1 MKTGARCFF
10 ILLLLNVALFL
21 ASCRNV
27 SGGRGA
33 SISEKKESIKTYP
46 FSDPDPVPVF
56 ARSSMWGQG
65 ARLYP
70 YFFFNTFSAQGM
82 DKDWTVVRLEN
93 PYIQVSVLPQVGGKI
108 WGASEKATGRDFL
121 YTNHVL
127 KFREIALRGPWT
139 SGGIEFNFGVI
150 GHAPSTATP
159 VDYLLRKNKDGSVSC
174 VVGALDLPSRTR
186 WSVTITLPKDKSYF
200 ETNALWF
207 NASPYSQSSYSW
219 SCAAIKAADDLKYI
233 FPGGAQIGH
242 DYSVPLEPWPV
253 DRKGRDL
260 SWYKNNDFGGAK
272 SYFTVGEYQDFYG
285 AWYKNSDSGFGHWA
299 LYDDVPGRKIWIWDL
314 SRAGEIWADL
324 LTDKDGQYSE
334 PQAGRLYNQSDH
346 ESFKPYSAD
355 RWREIWFPYRDIG
368 PMVKASPAGVLNVTP
383 SENAL
388 DIGFFPLQALDEDLT
403 VTEKDGKEIFR
414 EHLKLSPG
422 RVFKKSLP
430 ITTGAF
436 PFEVRLGRK
445 LVYKSDPKSLDIKRP
460 LRFRPIDESTAEGL
474 FLSGSRSEKARDFQT
489 ALQKYLACLEI
500 EPLHVRALTRTAELY
515 ARRGEYVKAMGFVEK
530 ALEISMYDAEANY
543 VYGVI
548 CRKQGELVDAKETLG
563 WAARSM
569 EYRSSAY
576 AQLAEISYLEKDF
589 EPAVEYGKR
598 AIDFNALNL
607 NAREAL
613 ATTYRAMKQ
622 RSQADKEL
630 DLILAI
636 DPLDHLARFE
646 RYLLEPGPARL
657 EEFKSMVRCELP
669 HETYLEMALYYVR
682 LGAVEDAVTLLRNA
696 PEQPEVIAWL
706 AWLLREKSPDESRAY
721 LEKAFGLSP
730 WLVFPFREESIPV
743 FEHAIASLPRDW
755 KPKYYLGLIYWGKG
769 RIEEARDLFAMCDG
783 ADFAPFYLTR
793 GALCRDTDP
802 VKSRADYVRAIGL
815 DEKSRR
821 SRHALIEF
829 DLELGHAAQAL
840 ETSRK
845 AAALFPSEVPIRVDL
860 VKSLMASDGYEEA
873 AGILE
878 GIEALPYEGA
888 GEIHTLYVTTH
899 VRLALDRLRAGDWS
913 RAVECFERSKQFPE
927 KLGTGAPFDP
937 DLRLQDY
944 AEAFCYEKM
953 GEKGKEEACRKAV
966 LEYTLRN
973 WPASGPNAY
982 LGGLILQ
989 RAGEKAKAGEVLSTA
1004 KPSKEIIEI
1013 LKAIGQ

>member
-1 MKTGARCFF
+1 M
-10 ILLLLNVALFL
+10 
-21 ASCRNV
+21 
-27 SGGRGA
+27 
-33 SISEKKESIKTYP
+33 
-46 FSDPDPVPVF
+46 
-56 ARSSMWGQG
+56 
-65 ARLYP
+65 
-70 YFFFNTFSAQGM
+70 
-82 DKDWTVVRLEN
+82 
-93 PYIQVSVLPQVGGKI
+93 
-108 WGASEKATGRDFL
+108 
-121 YTNHVL
+121 
-127 KFREIALRGPWT
+127 
-139 SGGIEFNFGVI
+139 
-150 GHAPSTATP
+150 
-159 VDYLLRKNKDGSVSC
+159 
-174 VVGALDLPSRTR
+174 
-186 WSVTITLPKDKSYF
+186 
-200 ETNALWF
+200 
-207 NASPYSQSSYSW
+207 
-219 SCAAIKAADDLKYI
+219 
-233 FPGGAQIGH
+233 
-242 DYSVPLEPWPV
+242 
-253 DRKGRDL
+253 
-260 SWYKNNDFGGAK
+260 
-272 SYFTVGEYQDFYG
+272 
-285 AWYKNSDSGFGHWA
+285 
-299 LYDDVPGRKIWIWDL
+299 
-314 SRAGEIWADL
+314 
-324 LTDKDGQYSE
+324 
-334 PQAGRLYNQSDH
+334 
-346 ESFKPYSAD
+346 
-355 RWREIWFPYRDIG
+355 
-368 PMVKASPAGVLNVTP
+368 
-383 SENAL
+383 
-388 DIGFFPLQALDEDLT
+388 
-403 VTEKDGKEIFR
+403 
-414 EHLKLSPG
+414 
-422 RVFKKSLP
+422 
-430 ITTGAF
+430 
-436 PFEVRLGRK
+436 
-445 LVYKSDPKSLDIKRP
+445 
-460 LRFRPIDESTAEGL
+460 
-474 FLSGSRSEKARDFQT
+474 
-489 ALQKYLACLEI
+489 QKYLACLEI
-500 EPLHVRALTRTAELY
+500 EPLHVRALTRTGELY
-515 ARRGEYVKAMGFVEK
+515 ARRGEYVKAMGFAEK

-657 EEFKSMVRCELP
+657 KEFKSMVRCELP

-696 PEQPEVIAWL
+696 PEQPEVLAWL

-743 FEHAIASLPRDW
+743 FEHSIASLPRDW

-793 GALCRDTDP
+793 GALTRDTDP
-802 VKSRADYVRAIGL
+802 VKTRADYVRAIGL

-840 ETSRK
+840 ETSRE

-899 VRLALDRLRAGDWS
+899 VRLALDRLKTGDWS

-953 GEKGKEEACRKAV
+953 GEKGKAEASRKAV
-966 LEYTLRN
+966 LEYTLRT

-989 RAGEKAKAGEVLSTA
+989 RAGEKAKAREVLSTA